1 MGSRVWGPGT
11 FLHENR
17 VCPVT
22 CILRLRA
29 PPYLL
34 QSYGTTQAGSSE
46 TQMYLWS
53 TQDPDRSG
61 SYQSIAFGLMH
72 TLQLLILRRPDYWQE
87 ARLFP
92 GE

>member
-34 QSYGTTQAGSSE
+34 QSYGTTQASNTDVPVEHSG
-46 TQMYLWS
+46 
-53 TQDPDRSG
+53 PDRSG